1 MGKLRLLLQDMSLKI
16 FFKSKNIVL
25 SLNSMIITKLSEK
38 IVIGKYILLNT
49 IKNILCL
56 NTDNDNHI
64 LNSVNQYIPLSPAS

>member
-1 MGKLRLLLQDMSLKI
+1 
-16 FFKSKNIVL
+16 
-25 SLNSMIITKLSEK
+25 MIITKLSEK